1 MALAVVLEE
10 QPVVTDAKGEQQ
22 GFVNSV
28 FKASE
33 EQHGRIFNIALFL
46 LY

>member
-28 FKASE
+28 FEASE
-33 EQHGRIFNIALFL
+33 EQHDAYLIL
-46 LY
+46 LCL